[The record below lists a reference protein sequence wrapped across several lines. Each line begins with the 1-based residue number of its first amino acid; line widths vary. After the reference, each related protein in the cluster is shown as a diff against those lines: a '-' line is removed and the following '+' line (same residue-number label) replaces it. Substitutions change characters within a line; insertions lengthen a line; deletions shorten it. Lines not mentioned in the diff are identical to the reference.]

1 VDRPRLVDV
10 IGRSGP
16 LSGVR
21 VIDLC
26 RQLPGAFATG
36 LLGDMGAEIIKI
48 EEPGDGDPMR
58 AYEPRIGASSAYTWV
73 TDRNK
78 RSVALNLRD
87 PRGAALV
94 RRLAST
100 ADAVLESFRPGVA
113 ERLGVGPAEMQRE
126 NPRLVYCSISG
137 YGASGPLA
145 GEAGHDI
152 NYIGRAG
159 MLSVTGVDGRPAIPG
174 VQVADLAG
182 GALMGLTGL
191 LAAMLN
197 AARTGRGDHVE
208 VSMTDGAFAL
218 MAVNLAVNFA
228 GGHEPGWESELLNGS
243 VPCYNVYACADGRHL
258 TVGALEEKFW
268 IALCEGVD
276 RADLVGTRLDWGAV
290 HEWRSHF
297 ATRTRDEWLA
307 RLDRADACVGPVNSV
322 SEATRDPQLLARGMY
337 LEVQHPSLGSIGQ
350 IGCPIG
356 FRDHPPFAPAC
367 APSLGESTRSVLEE
381 LGVAQEEI
389 ETLATEGVTLM

>member
-1 VDRPRLVDV
+1 VDV
-10 IGRSGP
+10 VSRRGP
-16 LSGVR
+16 LSGIR

-36 LLGDMGAEIIKI
+36 LLGDMGAEVIKV
-48 EEPGDGDPMR
+48 EDPGGGDPMR
-58 AYEPRIGASSAYTWV
+58 AYEPRIGDSSAYTWV

-78 RSVALNLRD
+78 RSVALKLSD

-94 RRLAST
+94 RRLGSS

-113 ERLGVGPAEMQRE
+113 EHLGVGPADMQRE

-137 YGASGPLA
+137 YGATGPLA

-159 MLSVTGVDGRPAIPG
+159 VLSVTGVDRLPAIPG

-218 MAVNLAVNFA
+218 MAVNLAVYCA
-228 GGHEPGWESELLNGS
+228 SGREPGWETELLNGS
-243 VPCYNVYACADGRHL
+243 VPCYNVYTCADGRHL

-268 IALCEGVD
+268 IALCEGVG
-276 RADLVGTRLDWGAV
+276 RVDLIATRFDERAV
-290 HEWRSHF
+290 HAWRAHF
-297 ATRTRDEWLA
+297 ATRTRDEWLT
-307 RLDRADACVGPVNSV
+307 RLDQADACVGPVNSV

-350 IGCPIG
+350 IGRPIG
-356 FRDHPPFAPAC
+356 FRDHPPFEPAR
-367 APSLGESTRSVLEE
+367 APSLGEATLSVLDE

-389 ETLATEGVTLM
+389 ESLAAEGVTSW